1 MPLSKVKIRWGYL
14 IAFLLL
20 LISYVLIF
28 YTISKQVKESGWVT
42 HSYTVINNLESIK
55 AQLIDAETGV
65 RGYILTKE
73 VRFLKPYNSGSKKVM
88 PLYIELVKLTGDNEE
103 YQNQL
108 VLMEG
113 LLVRRL
119 ETLSRAIT
127 DFQQDGFILTAESMA
142 NRETNKE
149 LTDSIRN
156 IINTMQTSEQKLVEE
171 RDSKL
176 QKVFNSTKVITVTSL
191 VIALITIIYS
201 VLVYHRENHAREAA
215 DRKSLVY
222 QHELEK
228 RVEELAKV
236 NTELQEL
243 RSIEKFASTGR
254 IARTI
259 AHEVRN
265 PLTNI
270 TLAADQL
277 KELITD
283 NEEAEVLYG
292 MIGRNANR
300 INQLVSDL
308 LNSTRFAQLEYTKAD
323 LNELLDGAL
332 EQAKDRIELN
342 QVRVEKYYERN
353 LQELYVDKEK
363 MKLAFLNLIVNAI
376 EATEKGK
383 GTVQIRTQRQGE
395 KYVVEIKDNGTGMDA
410 EMQQKLFE
418 PYFTSKVKGNG
429 LGLTNTQNIILNHR
443 GNVTVRSKEGAGSSF
458 IITLSVSANN
468 PDKVV

>member
-20 LISYVLIF
+20 LISYTLIF

-42 HSYTVINNLESIK
+42 HSYTVINHLESIK
-55 AQLIDAETGV
+55 AELIDAETGV

-73 VRFLKPYNSGSKKVM
+73 VRFLKPYNSGSKRVM
-88 PLYIELVKLTGDNEE
+88 PLYSELVKLTGDNVE
-103 YQNQL
+103 YKDKL

-113 LLVRRL
+113 LLIRRL
-119 ETLSRAIT
+119 KTLSNAIT
-127 DFQQDGFILTAESMA
+127 DFQRDGFVLTAESMA
-142 NRETNKE
+142 NRGSNKE
-149 LTDSIRN
+149 LTDSIRA
-156 IINTMQTSEQKLVEE
+156 IIATMQESEQKLVEE

-176 QKVFNSTKVITVTSL
+176 QEVFSSTKVITVTSL

-201 VLVYHRENHAREAA
+201 VLVYHRENQAREAA

-222 QHELEK
+222 RRELEQ

-236 NTELQEL
+236 NTELHEL

-277 KELITD
+277 NELITD

-323 LNELLDGAL
+323 INQLLDETL

-342 QVRVEKYYERN
+342 QVRVEKYYERS

-383 GTVQIRTQRQGE
+383 GTIQIRTQRQGE
-395 KYVVEIKDNGTGMDA
+395 KYTIEIKDNGTGMDT
-410 EMQQKLFE
+410 ETQQKLFE
-418 PYFTSKVKGNG
+418 PYFTSKIKGNG
-429 LGLTNTQNIILNHR
+429 LGLTNTQNIILNHK
-443 GNVTVRSKEGAGSSF
+443 GNITVRSKKGAGSSF
-458 IITLSVSANN
+458 CITLNVNANN
-468 PDKVV
+468 PDDVV

>member
-20 LISYVLIF
+20 LISYTLIF

-42 HSYTVINNLESIK
+42 HSYTVINHLESIK
-55 AQLIDAETGV
+55 AELIDAETGV

-73 VRFLKPYNSGSKKVM
+73 VRFLKPYNSGSKRVM
-88 PLYIELVKLTGDNEE
+88 PLYSELVKLTGDNVE
-103 YQNQL
+103 YKNKL
-108 VLMEG
+108 LMMEG

-119 ETLSRAIT
+119 ETLSKAIT
-127 DFQQDGFILTAESMA
+127 DFQRDGFVLTAESMA
-142 NRETNKE
+142 NRGSNKE
-149 LTDSIRN
+149 LTDSIRA
-156 IINTMQTSEQKLVEE
+156 IIATMQESEQKLVEE
-171 RDSKL
+171 RDKSL
-176 QKVFNSTKVITVTSL
+176 QEVFNSTRVITVTSL

-201 VLVYHRENHAREAA
+201 IVIYHRENKARVEA
-215 DRKSLVY
+215 DSKSLLY
-222 QHELEK
+222 RRELEK
-228 RVEELAKV
+228 RVDELAKV

-323 LNELLDGAL
+323 INQLLDETL

-342 QVRVEKYYERN
+342 QVRVEKYYERSM
-353 LQELYVDKEK
+353 QELYVDKDK

-383 GTVQIRTQRQGE
+383 GTIQIRTQRQGE
-395 KYVVEIKDNGTGMDA
+395 KYTIEIKDNGTGMDA
-410 EMQQKLFE
+410 ETQQKLFE
-418 PYFTSKVKGNG
+418 PYFTSKIKGNG
-429 LGLTNTQNIILNHR
+429 LGLTNTQNIILNHK
-443 GNVTVRSKEGAGSSF
+443 GSITVRSKKEAGSSF
-458 IITLSVSANN
+458 CITLSVNANN
-468 PDKVV
+468 PDDVV